1 MTWLILVTLLSVGLI
16 LVLTEII
23 FVPGTTVVGILG
35 VVFTAAGVIY
45 AFANLGTES
54 GYWVLGIALLANLFV
69 LILGLR
75 SGVWRKFALTSS
87 MTSRSFDD
95 RLLGLEVGQEGR
107 TISDIK
113 PYGKAEFG
121 DKIYE
126 VKSESGFISPNVK
139 VIITKLESNRI
150 IIKQ

>member
-1 MTWLILVTLLSVGLI
+1 MGLI

-23 FVPGTTVVGILG
+23 FVPGTTVVGVLG

-45 AFANLGTES
+45 SFATLGPES
-54 GYWVLGIALLANLFV
+54 GYWVLGVALLANLIV
-69 LILGLR
+69 LVLGLR
-75 SGVWRKFALTSS
+75 SGVWKKFALTSS
-87 MTSRSFDD
+87 ITSRSFDD
-95 RLLGLEVGQEGR
+95 RLLGLEVGQVGK

-126 VKSESGFISPNVK
+126 VKSETGFITPNTK
-139 VIITKLESNRI
+139 VVITKLESNRI